1 MQPTQAAP
9 EAQETI
15 INVNAQN
22 VQQVVD
28 ASMRM
33 PVVMNFHSTQVP
45 ECQGVSDTLTAEARA
60 RAGQFLLAN
69 VNCDSEMEL
78 AQYFRIQALPT
89 VLVLSQGQPVDGFAG
104 PQEPA
109 MIRQVLEKHLPAGWQ
124 LKLQEAQPLLAKGDF
139 DTALPLLREAL
150 AEEQNGDTL
159 LALTECLLGLK
170 RADEAE
176 TLLGQVGLA
185 DQDGRYQGLVSQL
198 ELLKEAADTPEIR
211 TLQQQISEQPDNPQ
225 LVVELSVQL
234 HQAGRNEEALEAL
247 MGLLKRQLDAADGD
261 ARKTFLDIV
270 KALGP
275 ADPTAAAY
283 RRQFYS
289 LLY

>member
-1 MQPTQAAP
+1 MQPTQTAP
-9 EAQETI
+9 EAQESI

-22 VQQVVD
+22 VQRVVE

-45 ECQGVSDTLTAEARA
+45 ECQGVSDALTAEARA
-60 RAGQFLLAN
+60 RTGQFLLAH
-69 VNCDSEMEL
+69 VDCDSEMEL

-89 VLVLSQGQPVDGFAG
+89 VLILSQGQPVDGFAG

-109 MIRQVLEKHLPAGWQ
+109 MIRQVLEKHLPAAWQ
-124 LKLQEAQPLLAKGDF
+124 LKLEEARPLLEQGQF
-139 DTALPLLREAL
+139 DAALPLLRDAL
-150 AEEQNGDTL
+150 AEEANGETR
-159 LALTECLLGLK
+159 LALAQCLLGLK

-185 DQDGRYQGLVSQL
+185 DQDSRYQGLMAQL

-211 TLQQQISEQPDNPQ
+211 TLQTQISEQPENAQ

-247 MGLLKRQLDAADGD
+247 LGLLKRQLDAADGE

-275 ADPTAAAY
+275 ADPTAAIY